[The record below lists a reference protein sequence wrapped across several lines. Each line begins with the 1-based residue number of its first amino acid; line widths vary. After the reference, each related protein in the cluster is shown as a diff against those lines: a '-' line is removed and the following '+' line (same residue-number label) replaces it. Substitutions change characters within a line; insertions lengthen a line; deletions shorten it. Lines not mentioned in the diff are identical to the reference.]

1 MADYEAGACNIGHAE
16 QRQRYL
22 TGVASF
28 AAAALLVVAVATVDA
43 PRTWLL
49 ATVAPLFGGF
59 LGILQARA
67 NFCAGF
73 ALAGVYDVS
82 ESGENRRS
90 APEDG
95 QRADRRRAIVLPAK
109 ALAAACVGAVAI
121 YAVGVAVA

>member
-1 MADYEAGACNIGHAE
+1 MAEYEPGACNIGRAE

-28 AAAALLVVAVATVDA
+28 GAAALLVAAVATVDA

-49 ATVAPLFGGF
+49 ATVAPLFSGF
-59 LGILQARA
+59 LGVMQARA
-67 NFCAGF
+67 QFCAGF

-82 ESGENRRS
+82 DSGGNRRT

-109 ALAAACVGAVAI
+109 ALAAATVVAVLI
-121 YAVGVAVA
+121 YAVGAAVS